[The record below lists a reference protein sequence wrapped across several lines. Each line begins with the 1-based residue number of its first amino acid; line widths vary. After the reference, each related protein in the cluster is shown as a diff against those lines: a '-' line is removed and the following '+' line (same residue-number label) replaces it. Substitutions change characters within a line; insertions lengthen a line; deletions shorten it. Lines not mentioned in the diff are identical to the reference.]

1 MINNQNRQNN
11 LLAEIEGE
19 IDFGK
24 VSSTLIRNKRNIISA
39 TALGFLF
46 GVVYCFIKTPTW
58 EGQFQIVLENKQ
70 SSFVNGNNFGGQY
83 QINSSFLNRFSD
95 VTGDP
100 NDLMT
105 ELKILESPSILMPI
119 YEFIKSSKE
128 KKGVDLSRLR
138 YYEWIKSALSIDLEN
153 KTAVLNLSYRDTD
166 KSLILP
172 VLEKISSTYQ
182 DYSGRDRQRGLRQ
195 GISYLEE
202 QLIIRKAQSK
212 ESMNILQSFSLE
224 HGLGESEGL
233 PLASNSSI
241 KPISINQNL
250 SIRSNA
256 YQNSKNNNSLK
267 NTNQRYSDHFY
278 KLSELEADLAEK
290 SALLKPNSQ
299 IIKTLRMQ
307 INSLKDSLTRPKEI
321 LLKYRELRRTALRD
335 ESILESIESKL
346 DTLKLDQ
353 ARQTNPWELISKPI
367 ILEKPVSPIKQK
379 IIPLTTLFGLLSSTI
394 ITLFISKISGIIF
407 HKDQFDRVLPYKF
420 IKTFPLKNIDKWN
433 IYIKSFEKFIDNII
447 KENKNLSFIKLA
459 EANSEIVDSFIDK
472 IKNDITKID
481 IKIIDKAFSS
491 EVVNDVILIATPGTL
506 SVSQIQ
512 LIIEEFSMI
521 NLNIIG
527 WIYLDPNL

>member
-1 MINNQNRQNN
+1 INNQNRQNN

-321 LLKYRELRRTALRD
+321 LLKYRE
-335 ESILESIESKL
+335 
-346 DTLKLDQ
+346 
-353 ARQTNPWELISKPI
+353 
-367 ILEKPVSPIKQK
+367 
-379 IIPLTTLFGLLSSTI
+379 
-394 ITLFISKISGIIF
+394 
-407 HKDQFDRVLPYKF
+407 
-420 IKTFPLKNIDKWN
+420 
-433 IYIKSFEKFIDNII
+433 
-447 KENKNLSFIKLA
+447 
-459 EANSEIVDSFIDK
+459 
-472 IKNDITKID
+472 
-481 IKIIDKAFSS
+481 
-491 EVVNDVILIATPGTL
+491 
-506 SVSQIQ
+506 
-512 LIIEEFSMI
+512 
-521 NLNIIG
+521 
-527 WIYLDPNL
+527 